1 MPRAH
6 LVACALYAGAA
17 LSLAASPTAFAENS
31 LTLYGGWRAGGGLE
45 DTTTGR
51 GVSLKE
57 TGAVS
62 VALDLDYEESSQ
74 IQIFASYQNT
84 SLATTQAGQPA
95 GTTTRMGLKVGYLH
109 LGGTVFFNGPVGRG
123 GYLVGGLGISVLSP
137 GLEGLGTETQP
148 SMNLGLGYVLPLGE
162 SLALRFEGRGYFT
175 LVNSSGGF
183 FCSGGCT
190 VSISGQVLSQG
201 ELMAGLTW
209 RFK

>member
-1 MPRAH
+1 M
-6 LVACALYAGAA
+6 
-17 LSLAASPTAFAENS
+17 
-31 LTLYGGWRAGGGLE
+31 
-45 DTTTGR
+45 
-51 GVSLKE
+51 KE

-62 VALDLDYEESSQ
+62 LALDFESDESTQ
-74 IQIFASYQNT
+74 IQVFASYQDT
-84 SLATTQAGQPA
+84 SLSVTQVGQPS
-95 GTTTRMGLKVGYLH
+95 GPSSRSPLKVAYLH
-109 LGGTVFFNGPVGRG
+109 LGGTAYFAPPVGRG
-123 GYLVGGLGISVLSP
+123 PYVVGGLGITVLSP

-148 SMNLGLGYVLPLGE
+148 SINLGIGYALPLGD

-175 LVNSSGGF
+175 LVDSSGGF

>member
-1 MPRAH
+1 MPRAS
-6 LVACALYAGAA
+6 LPCCLLCAGAV
-17 LSLAASPTAFAENS
+17 LAFGSPAARAENG
-31 LTLYGGWRAGGGLE
+31 LTVYGGWRTSGGLE
-45 DTTTGR
+45 DATTGR
-51 GVSLKE
+51 GVSMKE

-62 VALDLDYEESSQ
+62 LALDLDYEESSQ

-84 SLATTQAGQPA
+84 SLAVTEAGQPA
-95 GTTTRMGLKVGYLH
+95 GTTTRLPLKVAYLH
-109 LGGTVFFNGPVGRG
+109 LGGTVFFNGPVSRG
-123 GYLVGGLGISVLSP
+123 GPYIVGGLGISVLSP
-137 GLEGLGTETQP
+137 GLDGLGTETQP
-148 SMNLGLGYVLPLGE
+148 SMNLGVGYQLPLGD

-175 LVNSSGGF
+175 LVDSSGGF